1 MMEEMKIRIII
12 ADDNK
17 AWTDLLQKYLK
28 NFKELEIV
36 GITNDGLEQIEMIK
50 DLKPDVVVTDL
61 KRDKGISGIEVI
73 KKCCELKMD
82 TDFLVTTAGYYN
94 DKIQELKEMGITH
107 FLFKPF
113 EIEEMIQEIKNV
125 RNERVAKLIAIENA
139 LNERKLTFI
148 EIIMKKIRELKYV
161 LRKG

>member
-36 GITNDGLEQIEMIK
+36 GITNDGIEQLDMIK
-50 DLKPDVVVTDL
+50 ELKPDVVVTDL

-73 KKCCELKMD
+73 KRC
-82 TDFLVTTAGYYN
+82 
-94 DKIQELKEMGITH
+94 
-107 FLFKPF
+107 
-113 EIEEMIQEIKNV
+113 
-125 RNERVAKLIAIENA
+125 
-139 LNERKLTFI
+139 
-148 EIIMKKIRELKYV
+148 
-161 LRKG
+161 

>member
-1 MMEEMKIRIII
+1 
-12 ADDNK
+12 
-17 AWTDLLQKYLK
+17 
-28 NFKELEIV
+28 
-36 GITNDGLEQIEMIK
+36 
-50 DLKPDVVVTDL
+50 
-61 KRDKGISGIEVI
+61 
-73 KKCCELKMD
+73 MD

-94 DKIQELKEMGITH
+94 DKIQELKEMGVMH

-113 EIEEMIQEIKNV
+113 EIEDMIQEIKNV